1 MIDHRAW
8 LHLWATG
15 TIARCESKAQKN
27 TILNWFLQVI
37 YETKSQGAGRIGQE
51 NLDNQKKVLAS
62 FWSQIHVP

>member
-37 YETKSQGAGRIGQE
+37 YETKSQGAGRIG
-51 NLDNQKKVLAS
+51 KR
-62 FWSQIHVP
+62 I